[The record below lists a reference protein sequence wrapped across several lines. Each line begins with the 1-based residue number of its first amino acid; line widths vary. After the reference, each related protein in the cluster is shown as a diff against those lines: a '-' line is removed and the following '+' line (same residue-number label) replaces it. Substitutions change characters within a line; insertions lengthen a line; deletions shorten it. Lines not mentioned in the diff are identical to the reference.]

1 MPHASAP
8 TARRDWAA
16 LGWAYLFFWYFSGV
30 YHLLLQ
36 LFDATVFV
44 GFRQSVIV
52 SLLWL
57 VPLLLFP
64 RRTRLIAAVLG
75 GLLWLCSLASLG
87 YFLVY
92 RQEFSQSVIFILFES
107 NLSEA
112 SEYAGQ
118 YFAGWMVPALLAYS
132 AGAAWLWR
140 RLRPLDFAPRQTA
153 ALVACILL
161 GLFGYPAL
169 KLVGDDALN
178 AQNLAEIYEKRM
190 EPATLWQLVFGYTQ
204 YRKRL
209 GEMQALLDNNQRIA
223 PLADLQDA
231 HAGLPSTLVLVIG
244 ESTNRQHMGLYGY
257 RRDTTP
263 QLQAIE
269 DLEVFHNVI
278 AARPYTI
285 ETLQQTLTFA
295 DPQHPERDL
304 SAPSLM
310 NLMKQAGYK
319 TFWITNQQTLT
330 KRNTMLTHF
339 SQQTDEQI
347 YLNHSR
353 AQNAR
358 EYDSNVL
365 EPFGQL
371 LADPAERKF
380 IVVHLLGTHMKYAY
394 RFPPQAAVYRDRSG
408 LADWADDDQVE
419 VINDYDN
426 AVRFN
431 DGVVAGLIGRL
442 RGAGDDG
449 LLVYLSDHGEDVFDS
464 EGHRMLGR
472 NEASPTL
479 PMYAVPFLV
488 WRSEGWRARDPRD
501 FAAYLQRPY
510 ALYDFIHTWS
520 DLAGL
525 RYQGYDASRSLVS
538 AELIERPLWVGNP
551 AQAKSLRDFRP
562 LLTPAG
568 ARIAGREPAR
578 DTARQALSSA
588 ARATPAAAAVQ

>member
-1 MPHASAP
+1 MQSTSTM
-8 TARRDWAA
+8 TARQPDARPVRDWAA
-16 LGWAYLFFWYFSGV
+16 LGRAYLFFWYFSGV

-44 GFRQSVIV
+44 GFRQAVIV

-87 YFLVY
+87 YFMVY
-92 RQEFSQSVIFILFES
+92 GQEFSQSVIFILFES
-107 NLSEA
+107 NVREA

-118 YFAGWMVPALLAYS
+118 YFAWWMVPALLAYS
-132 AGAAWLWR
+132 AGAWWLWQ
-140 RLRPLDFAPRQTA
+140 RLRPLQFPLRHRAVLT
-153 ALVACILL
+153 ACILL

-169 KLVGDDALN
+169 KLARADALN
-178 AQNLAEIYEKRM
+178 LQNLAETYERRM
-190 EPATLWQLVFGYTQ
+190 EPATPWQLVFGYTQ

-209 GEMQALLDNNQRIA
+209 DEMQALLDNNERVA

-231 HAGLPSTLVLVIG
+231 RAGLPGTLVLVIG
-244 ESTNRQHMGLYGY
+244 ESTNRQHMSLYGY
-257 RRDTTP
+257 ARDTTP
-263 QLQAIE
+263 QLQAIPE
-269 DLEVFHNVI
+269 LEVFRNVI

-295 DPQHPERDL
+295 DPQHPGRDL
-304 SAPSLM
+304 SEPSLM

-330 KRNTMLTHF
+330 KRNTMLTYF
-339 SQQTDEQI
+339 ARQTDEQI

-365 EPFGQL
+365 EPFEKL

-394 RFPPQAAVYRDRSG
+394 RFPPEAAVYRDRTG
-408 LADWADDDQVE
+408 LGDWADDDQVE

-442 RGAGDDG
+442 RAAGDES
-449 LLVYLSDHGEDVFDS
+449 LLVCLSDHGEDVFDS
-464 EGHRMLGR
+464 AGHRMLGR

-501 FAAYLQRPY
+501 FSAALERPY
-510 ALYDFIHTWS
+510 SLYDFIHTWS
-520 DLAGL
+520 DLTGL

-538 AELIERPLWVGNP
+538 RSHVERPLWVGNP
-551 AQAKSLRDFRP
+551 AQPRSLRDFRP
-562 LLTPAG
+562 LLGQPAG
-568 ARIAGREPAR
+568 QLAGR
-578 DTARQALSSA
+578 TARA
-588 ARATPAAAAVQ
+588 PASL

>member
-1 MPHASAP
+1 MPLSAAPSPQTTPETSAS
-8 TARRDWAA
+8 RWAA

-36 LFDATVFV
+36 LADATIFV
-44 GFRQSVIV
+44 GFRQAMIV

-57 VPLLLFP
+57 IPLLLFP
-64 RRTRLIAAVLG
+64 RHTRALSAVLG
-75 GLLWLCSLASLG
+75 GLLWLCSLTSLG
-87 YFLVY
+87 YFMVY
-92 RQEFSQSVIFILFES
+92 GQEFSQSVIFILFES
-107 NLSEA
+107 NPREA

-118 YFAGWMVPALLAYS
+118 YFAWWMLPALLAYS
-132 AGAAWLWR
+132 AGAWWLWR
-140 RLRPLDFAPRQTA
+140 RLRPLSFSPLQSG
-153 ALVACILL
+153 ALVASILL

-169 KLVGDDALN
+169 KLTRANALTLPI
-178 AQNLAEIYEKRM
+178 LAETYMQRM
-190 EPATLWQLVFGYTQ
+190 EPATPWQLVFGYAQ
-204 YRKRL
+204 YRQRL
-209 GEMQALLDNNQRIA
+209 EAMQALLEDNQRIA
-223 PLADLQDA
+223 PLAELQDA
-231 HAGLPSTLVLVIG
+231 HAGLPGTLVLVIG

-257 RRDTTP
+257 ARDTTP
-263 QLQAIE
+263 KLQAIE
-269 DLEVFHNVI
+269 DLEVFRNVI

-295 DPQHPERDL
+295 DPQNPERDL

-330 KRNTMLTHF
+330 KRNTMLTYF

-365 EPFGQL
+365 APFEQML
-371 LADPAERKF
+371 KDPAERKF
-380 IVVHLLGTHMKYAY
+380 IVVHLLGTHMKYEY
-394 RFPPQAAVYRDRSG
+394 RFPPEAAVYRDRTG
-408 LADWADDDQVE
+408 LADWADEEQVE

-431 DGVVAGLIGRL
+431 DSVMAGLIERL
-442 RGAGDDG
+442 RGSGDDG

-464 EGHRMLGR
+464 GDHQVLGR

-479 PMYAVPFLV
+479 PMYAVPFLL

-501 FAAYLQRPY
+501 FSAYHQRPH

-525 RYQGYDASRSLVS
+525 SYQGHDASRSLLS
-538 AELIERPLWVGNP
+538 ARHVERPLWVGNP
-551 AQAKSLRDFRP
+551 AQARTLRDFRP
-562 LLTPAG
+562 YMELDAPRL
-568 ARIAGREPAR
+568 AGRRVTPPAI
-578 DTARQALSSA
+578 
-588 ARATPAAAAVQ
+588 P